1 MGGGIRGEA
10 IMIPVEPHK
19 KPEQPEEADAEFDG
33 PSTPDPKAGT
43 STPETKAGTSKSQRK
58 RDSTALQK
66 LGAALVDLSVE
77 RLAKIEMPD
86 SLRLAV
92 QDARRITKHEA
103 RRRQM
108 QYIGKLMRSTDP
120 APIQAALDAVS
131 GVSAAENQRMHRLER
146 LRLSLLEDETAALAE
161 IVAAHPT
168 ADVQQLRQLRR
179 NALREQEQGKPP
191 RAFREIYRF
200 LKTLEEA
207 EASPP

>member
-1 MGGGIRGEA
+1 
-10 IMIPVEPHK
+10 MIPVEPHK
-19 KPEQPEEADAEFDG
+19 KPEQPEEADADFDG
-33 PSTPDPKAGT
+33 PSTLE
-43 STPETKAGTSKSQRK
+43 SKAGTSKSQRK

-86 SLRLAV
+86 GLRLAV

-120 APIQAALDAVS
+120 VPIQAALDAVS

-161 IVAAHPT
+161 IVAAHPA
-168 ADVQQLRQLRR
+168 ADLQQLRQLRR
-179 NALREQEQGKPP
+179 NALKEQEQSKPP

-207 EASPP
+207 EVSLP

>member
-1 MGGGIRGEA
+1 
-10 IMIPVEPHK
+10 MILVEPIE
-19 KPEQPEEADAEFDG
+19 KPELNGETGYDPDR
-33 PSTPDPKAGT
+33 PSTPDP
-43 STPETKAGTSKSQRK
+43 KAGTSKSQRK
-58 RDSTALQK
+58 RDSSKLQD
-66 LGAALVDLSVE
+66 LGEALVDLPAE

-161 IVAAHPT
+161 IVAAHPA
-168 ADVQQLRQLRR
+168 ADLQQLRQLRR
-179 NALREQEQGKPP
+179 NALKEQEQSKPP

-207 EASPP
+207 EVSLP